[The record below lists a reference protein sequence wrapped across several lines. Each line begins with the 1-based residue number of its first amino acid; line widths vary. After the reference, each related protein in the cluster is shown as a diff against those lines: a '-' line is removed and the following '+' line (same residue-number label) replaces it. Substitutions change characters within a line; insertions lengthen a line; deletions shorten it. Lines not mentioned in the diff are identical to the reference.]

1 MWDSI
6 PVLTI
11 SWKIMWKHL
20 KSFQCL
26 CIIIKNKLPVI
37 GFTGEGNGNPL
48 QYSCLENSMDR
59 GAWRATVHGV
69 AKNQAW
75 LSNYHS
81 IGLTSEEPACQWRRH
96 KRCGFDPW
104 VRKIPWRKKWQPTPV
119 FLPGESHGGR
129 SLLGYSP
136 WGHKESDTTKMTAV
150 TAKSHQSCPTLCD
163 PIPGILP
170 PGSSVHGIFQ
180 ARVLEWG
187 AIAFSAETTKCT

>member
-59 GAWRATVHGV
+59 GAWQATVHGV

-81 IGLTSEEPACQWRRH
+81 IGFTSEEPACQWSRH

-119 FLPGESHGGR
+119 FLPGESHGER
-129 SLLGYSP
+129 SLAGYSP
-136 WGHKESDTTKMTAV
+136 WGHKELDTTKMTAV
-150 TAKSHQSCPTLCD
+150 TAKSLQSCPTLCD
-163 PIPGILP
+163 PIPGIL
-170 PGSSVHGIFQ
+170 Q
-180 ARVLEWG
+180 ARTLERV
-187 AIAFSAETTKCT
+187 AISFSNA